1 METTSLILL
10 MLLQAIIIDINL
22 AIAQKPIPTQQFFK
36 CSNNGNFSSDNLLK
50 DRDQTFN
57 LLFMQDDVGS
67 YTGWDLQT
75 KGVVWTRSVC
85 PSNIKLEDCRGCVK
99 NTVPYLNKNCPK
111 QKEGMAWTALT
122 KLYCMVHYAD
132 SPDPTIFDWA
142 IFYSPPPLTP
152 ANAGELE
159 KGVNNLANKLKEI
172 TTAVNNQQRYGFW
185 SMSYNAPSSKIL
197 WGSMQCINGLPD
209 TTCKKC
215 LSDATNEM
223 HKCCSRV
230 RKHSG
235 MILSYNCQFWYAH
248 YNFRLL

>member
-36 CSNNGNFSSDNLLK
+36 CSNNGNLSSDNLLK
-50 DRDQTFN
+50 DRDETFN

-67 YTGWDLQT
+67 YTGWDLQK

-85 PSNIKLEDCRGCVK
+85 PSNTKLEDCRGCVK
-99 NTVPYLNKNCPK
+99 NTIPYLKKNCPK

-122 KLYCMVHYAD
+122 KLYCM
-132 SPDPTIFDWA
+132 
-142 IFYSPPPLTP
+142 
-152 ANAGELE
+152 

-172 TTAVNNQQRYGFW
+172 ATAVNNQLRYGFW
-185 SMSYNAPSSKIL
+185 SMSYNAPRSNIL